1 MDRLRFRPDSMEFLF
16 SLDHKQVNLWYM
28 GGNRGNKWQPG
39 MVSLFNPET
48 ANKTSKIV
56 ISGIRGTDFS
66 GDIAID
72 DIQFHNCDFKD
83 ALTPCT
89 ERFPKC
95 NDQPFT
101 RPTLGT
107 SINMISPC

>member
-1 MDRLRFRPDSMEFLF
+1 MEFIF
-16 SLDHKQVNLWYM
+16 SLDHKQVDLWYM
-28 GGNRGNKWQPG
+28 RGNRGNKWQPG